1 MCICQV
7 FFVPIFDQFSNSFN
21 EKSES
26 VRAANALSMSMS
38 MIMSMSMSMSMAQKL
53 LLSNS
58 EVTPE

>member
-7 FFVPIFDQFSNSFN
+7 FFVPIFEQFSNSFN

-38 MIMSMSMSMSMAQKL
+38 MIMSMSMSMAQKL

-58 EVTPE
+58 GVTPE

>member
-38 MIMSMSMSMSMAQKL
+38 MIMSMSMSMAQKL

-58 EVTPE
+58 GVTPE